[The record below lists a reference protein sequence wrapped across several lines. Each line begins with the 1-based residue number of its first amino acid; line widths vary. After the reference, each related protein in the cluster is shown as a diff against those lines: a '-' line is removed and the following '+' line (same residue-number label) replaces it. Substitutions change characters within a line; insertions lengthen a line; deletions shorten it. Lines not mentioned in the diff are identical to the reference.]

1 MKRNSFEKICKN
13 YELEKIAENISGN
26 GDEKEDQFLKEIT
39 QYEHLIQGIEKYE
52 EWQKSVSLLN
62 SESNIPTLIEKLQG
76 FSKDTFELIRSFL
89 VELTSMDLINSI
101 DYEILYEIRAL
112 YTPFLIMELHKKLV
126 EAAKLLK
133 IPKFVSEALEFTSLV
148 ANENDKIYLLFQ
160 SSGKL
165 KEYLDLVART
175 ATLLN

>member
-1 MKRNSFEKICKN
+1 MIK
-13 YELEKIAENISGN
+13 
-26 GDEKEDQFLKEIT
+26 T
-39 QYEHLIQGIEKYE
+39 
-52 EWQKSVSLLN
+52 
-62 SESNIPTLIEKLQG
+62 
-76 FSKDTFELIRSFL
+76 FL
-89 VELTSMDLINSI
+89 VDLTSSNFADSA

-112 YTPFLIMELHKKLV
+112 YTPFLLMELHKKLV

-133 IPKFVSEALEFTSLV
+133 IPKFISEALAFTSLV

-175 ATLLN
+175 ATLSN